1 MNKVIVVGSV
11 NMDITARTDK
21 LPDTGE
27 TVAARSVEYLPGG
40 KGLNQAVAAA
50 KIGTTVVLAGCLGSD
65 SFADELASFVRRH
78 KIDVSCLRRSE
89 KNSGIALITVDERGQ
104 NTIVVAPGSNADVCP
119 EDVKKLPVSPGDVV
133 VCQFEI
139 PPAAVAAAFAKA
151 RRYGARTILN
161 PSPVCP
167 IPDEIFRN
175 TDILIVNETELAFLS
190 RENVDEN
197 TPAEKIADAAEKL
210 KTDAEQTVIVTL
222 GSRGALV
229 AGSKDMLFVDS
240 YKVPAVDTCP
250 RPKSKSSTPSA
261 PETALPE
268 FSPPNWQK
276 EKTSAKTSKP
286 RLEPLP
292 SASPAKAPRRP
303 CPTPANWN
311 ISARSAACRK
321 KTSVLLPNA
330 GIDFINP
337 GVIIVLPSIKCQR
350 SVPAFT
356 EPDKKPCRA
365 ETGRRS
371 SALFFSSVSKKSH
384 LISLLNVS

>member
-240 YKVPAVDTCP
+240 YKVPAVDTVW
-250 RPKSKSSTPSA
+250 S
-261 PETALPE
+261 
-268 FSPPNWQK
+268 F
-276 EKTSAKTSKP
+276 
-286 RLEPLP
+286 
-292 SASPAKAPRRP
+292 RR
-303 CPTPANWN
+303 
-311 ISARSAACRK
+311 
-321 KTSVLLPNA
+321 
-330 GIDFINP
+330 
-337 GVIIVLPSIKCQR
+337 Q
-350 SVPAFT
+350 
-356 EPDKKPCRA
+356 
-365 ETGRRS
+365 TGRR
-371 SALFFSSVSKKSH
+371 KRRRRKRQ
-384 LISLLNVS
+384 NRG

>member
-89 KNSGIALITVDERGQ
+89 KNSGIALITVYERGQ

-240 YKVPAVDTCP
+240 YKVPAVDTVGAGDCFAGVFAAKLAEGKDVGENVKTAA
-250 RPKSKSSTPSA
+250 RAAAVCVTRKGAA
-261 PETALPE
+261 PAMPDAGELEHFCSVGCLP
-268 FSPPNWQK
+268 
-276 EKTSAKTSKP
+276 
-286 RLEPLP
+286 
-292 SASPAKAPRRP
+292 
-303 CPTPANWN
+303 
-311 ISARSAACRK
+311 
-321 KTSVLLPNA
+321 
-330 GIDFINP
+330 
-337 GVIIVLPSIKCQR
+337 
-350 SVPAFT
+350 
-356 EPDKKPCRA
+356 
-365 ETGRRS
+365 
-371 SALFFSSVSKKSH
+371 
-384 LISLLNVS
+384 

>member
-197 TPAEKIADAAEKL
+197 TPAEKVADAAEKL
-210 KTDAEQTVIVTL
+210 KADAEQTVIVTL

-240 YKVPAVDTCP
+240 YKVPAVDTVGAGDCFAGVFAAKLAEGKDVGENVKTAA
-250 RPKSKSSTPSA
+250 RAAAVCVTRKGAA
-261 PETALPE
+261 PAMPDAGELEHFCSVGCLP
-268 FSPPNWQK
+268 
-276 EKTSAKTSKP
+276 
-286 RLEPLP
+286 
-292 SASPAKAPRRP
+292 
-303 CPTPANWN
+303 
-311 ISARSAACRK
+311 
-321 KTSVLLPNA
+321 
-330 GIDFINP
+330 
-337 GVIIVLPSIKCQR
+337 
-350 SVPAFT
+350 
-356 EPDKKPCRA
+356 
-365 ETGRRS
+365 
-371 SALFFSSVSKKSH
+371 
-384 LISLLNVS
+384 

>member
-1 MNKVIVVGSV
+1 MFPVC
-11 NMDITARTDK
+11 
-21 LPDTGE
+21 
-27 TVAARSVEYLPGG
+27 
-40 KGLNQAVAAA
+40 AAA
-50 KIGTTVVLAGCLGSD
+50 
-65 SFADELASFVRRH
+65 
-78 KIDVSCLRRSE
+78 

-240 YKVPAVDTCP
+240 YKVPAVDTVGAGDCFAGVFAAKLAEGKDVGENVKTAA
-250 RPKSKSSTPSA
+250 RAAAVCVTRKGAA
-261 PETALPE
+261 PAMPDAGELEHFCSVGCLP
-268 FSPPNWQK
+268 
-276 EKTSAKTSKP
+276 
-286 RLEPLP
+286 
-292 SASPAKAPRRP
+292 
-303 CPTPANWN
+303 
-311 ISARSAACRK
+311 
-321 KTSVLLPNA
+321 
-330 GIDFINP
+330 
-337 GVIIVLPSIKCQR
+337 
-350 SVPAFT
+350 
-356 EPDKKPCRA
+356 
-365 ETGRRS
+365 
-371 SALFFSSVSKKSH
+371 
-384 LISLLNVS
+384 

>member
-1 MNKVIVVGSV
+1 MNKVIVVGSI

-65 SFADELASFVRRH
+65 SFADELASFIRRH

-119 EDVKKLPVSPGDVV
+119 EDVKKLPVGPGDIV

-167 IPDEIFRN
+167 IPEEIFRN

-197 TPAEKIADAAEKL
+197 TPAGKIADAAEKL

-229 AGSKDMLFVDS
+229 AGGKDMLFVDS
-240 YKVPAVDTCP
+240 YKVPAVDTVGAGDCFAGVFAAKLAEGKDVGESVKTAA
-250 RPKSKSSTPSA
+250 RAAAVCVTRKGAA
-261 PETALPE
+261 PAMPDAGELEHFCTVGCLP
-268 FSPPNWQK
+268 
-276 EKTSAKTSKP
+276 
-286 RLEPLP
+286 
-292 SASPAKAPRRP
+292 
-303 CPTPANWN
+303 
-311 ISARSAACRK
+311 
-321 KTSVLLPNA
+321 
-330 GIDFINP
+330 
-337 GVIIVLPSIKCQR
+337 
-350 SVPAFT
+350 
-356 EPDKKPCRA
+356 
-365 ETGRRS
+365 
-371 SALFFSSVSKKSH
+371 
-384 LISLLNVS
+384 

>member
-175 TDILIVNETELAFLS
+175 TDILIVNETELAFHS

-240 YKVPAVDTCP
+240 YKVPAVDTVGAGDCFAGVFAAKLAEGKAVGENVKTAA
-250 RPKSKSSTPSA
+250 RAAAVCVTRKGAA
-261 PETALPE
+261 PAMPDAGELEHFCSVGCLP
-268 FSPPNWQK
+268 
-276 EKTSAKTSKP
+276 
-286 RLEPLP
+286 
-292 SASPAKAPRRP
+292 
-303 CPTPANWN
+303 
-311 ISARSAACRK
+311 
-321 KTSVLLPNA
+321 
-330 GIDFINP
+330 
-337 GVIIVLPSIKCQR
+337 
-350 SVPAFT
+350 
-356 EPDKKPCRA
+356 
-365 ETGRRS
+365 
-371 SALFFSSVSKKSH
+371 
-384 LISLLNVS
+384 

>member
-65 SFADELASFVRRH
+65 SFADELASFVRWH

-240 YKVPAVDTCP
+240 YKVPAVDTVGAGDCFAGVFAAKLAEGKDVGENVKTAA
-250 RPKSKSSTPSA
+250 RAAAVCVTRKGAA
-261 PETALPE
+261 PAMPDAGELEHFCSVGCLP
-268 FSPPNWQK
+268 
-276 EKTSAKTSKP
+276 
-286 RLEPLP
+286 
-292 SASPAKAPRRP
+292 
-303 CPTPANWN
+303 
-311 ISARSAACRK
+311 
-321 KTSVLLPNA
+321 
-330 GIDFINP
+330 
-337 GVIIVLPSIKCQR
+337 
-350 SVPAFT
+350 
-356 EPDKKPCRA
+356 
-365 ETGRRS
+365 
-371 SALFFSSVSKKSH
+371 
-384 LISLLNVS
+384 

>member
-1 MNKVIVVGSV
+1 MNKVIVVGSI

-65 SFADELASFVRRH
+65 SFADELASFIRRH

-240 YKVPAVDTCP
+240 YKVPAVDTVGAGDCFAGVFAAKLAEGKDVGENVKTAA
-250 RPKSKSSTPSA
+250 RAAAVCVTRKGAA
-261 PETALPE
+261 PAMPDAGELEHFCSVGCLP
-268 FSPPNWQK
+268 
-276 EKTSAKTSKP
+276 
-286 RLEPLP
+286 
-292 SASPAKAPRRP
+292 
-303 CPTPANWN
+303 
-311 ISARSAACRK
+311 
-321 KTSVLLPNA
+321 
-330 GIDFINP
+330 
-337 GVIIVLPSIKCQR
+337 
-350 SVPAFT
+350 
-356 EPDKKPCRA
+356 
-365 ETGRRS
+365 
-371 SALFFSSVSKKSH
+371 
-384 LISLLNVS
+384 

>member
-27 TVAARSVEYLPGG
+27 TVAALSVEYLPGG

-240 YKVPAVDTCP
+240 YKVPAVDTVGAGDCFAGVFAAKLAEGKDVGENVKTAA
-250 RPKSKSSTPSA
+250 RAAAVCVTRKGAA
-261 PETALPE
+261 PAMPDAGELEHFCSVGCLP
-268 FSPPNWQK
+268 
-276 EKTSAKTSKP
+276 
-286 RLEPLP
+286 
-292 SASPAKAPRRP
+292 
-303 CPTPANWN
+303 
-311 ISARSAACRK
+311 
-321 KTSVLLPNA
+321 
-330 GIDFINP
+330 
-337 GVIIVLPSIKCQR
+337 
-350 SVPAFT
+350 
-356 EPDKKPCRA
+356 
-365 ETGRRS
+365 
-371 SALFFSSVSKKSH
+371 
-384 LISLLNVS
+384 

>member
-133 VCQFEI
+133 VRQFEI

-240 YKVPAVDTCP
+240 YKVPAVDTVGAGDCFAGVFAAKLAEGKDVGENVKTAA
-250 RPKSKSSTPSA
+250 RAAAVCVTRKGAA
-261 PETALPE
+261 PAMPDAGELEHFCSVGCLP
-268 FSPPNWQK
+268 
-276 EKTSAKTSKP
+276 
-286 RLEPLP
+286 
-292 SASPAKAPRRP
+292 
-303 CPTPANWN
+303 
-311 ISARSAACRK
+311 
-321 KTSVLLPNA
+321 
-330 GIDFINP
+330 
-337 GVIIVLPSIKCQR
+337 
-350 SVPAFT
+350 
-356 EPDKKPCRA
+356 
-365 ETGRRS
+365 
-371 SALFFSSVSKKSH
+371 
-384 LISLLNVS
+384 

>member
-119 EDVKKLPVSPGDVV
+119 EDVKKLTVSPGDVV

-240 YKVPAVDTCP
+240 YKVPAVDTVGAGDCFAGVFAAKLAEGKDVGENVKTAA
-250 RPKSKSSTPSA
+250 RAAAVCVTRKGAA
-261 PETALPE
+261 PAMPDAGELEHFCSVGCLP
-268 FSPPNWQK
+268 
-276 EKTSAKTSKP
+276 
-286 RLEPLP
+286 
-292 SASPAKAPRRP
+292 
-303 CPTPANWN
+303 
-311 ISARSAACRK
+311 
-321 KTSVLLPNA
+321 
-330 GIDFINP
+330 
-337 GVIIVLPSIKCQR
+337 
-350 SVPAFT
+350 
-356 EPDKKPCRA
+356 
-365 ETGRRS
+365 
-371 SALFFSSVSKKSH
+371 
-384 LISLLNVS
+384 

>member
-240 YKVPAVDTCP
+240 YKVPAVDTVGAGDCFAGVFAAKLAKGKDVGENVKTAA
-250 RPKSKSSTPSA
+250 RAAAVCVTRKGAA
-261 PETALPE
+261 PAMPDAGELEHFCSVGCLP
-268 FSPPNWQK
+268 
-276 EKTSAKTSKP
+276 
-286 RLEPLP
+286 
-292 SASPAKAPRRP
+292 
-303 CPTPANWN
+303 
-311 ISARSAACRK
+311 
-321 KTSVLLPNA
+321 
-330 GIDFINP
+330 
-337 GVIIVLPSIKCQR
+337 
-350 SVPAFT
+350 
-356 EPDKKPCRA
+356 
-365 ETGRRS
+365 
-371 SALFFSSVSKKSH
+371 
-384 LISLLNVS
+384 

>member
-50 KIGTTVVLAGCLGSD
+50 KIGTTVVLAGCLSSD

-240 YKVPAVDTCP
+240 YKVPAVDTVGAGDCFAGVFAAKLAEGKDVGENVKTAA
-250 RPKSKSSTPSA
+250 RAAAVCVTRKGAA
-261 PETALPE
+261 PAMPDAGELEHFCSVGCLP
-268 FSPPNWQK
+268 
-276 EKTSAKTSKP
+276 
-286 RLEPLP
+286 
-292 SASPAKAPRRP
+292 
-303 CPTPANWN
+303 
-311 ISARSAACRK
+311 
-321 KTSVLLPNA
+321 
-330 GIDFINP
+330 
-337 GVIIVLPSIKCQR
+337 
-350 SVPAFT
+350 
-356 EPDKKPCRA
+356 
-365 ETGRRS
+365 
-371 SALFFSSVSKKSH
+371 
-384 LISLLNVS
+384 

>member
-50 KIGTTVVLAGCLGSD
+50 KIGTTVVLAGCFGSD
-65 SFADELASFVRRH
+65 SFADELASFIRRD

-167 IPDEIFRN
+167 IPEEIFRN

-190 RENVDEN
+190 RENFDEN

-222 GSRGALV
+222 GSRGALI
-229 AGSKDMLFVDS
+229 AGGKDMLFVDS
-240 YKVPAVDTCP
+240 YKVPAVDTVGAGDCFAGVTAAQLAQG
-250 RPKSKSSTPSA
+250 KSLKESIIPA
-261 PETALPE
+261 PHAAAVCVTRKGAAPAMPDAGELEHFRTVGCLP
-268 FSPPNWQK
+268 
-276 EKTSAKTSKP
+276 
-286 RLEPLP
+286 
-292 SASPAKAPRRP
+292 
-303 CPTPANWN
+303 
-311 ISARSAACRK
+311 
-321 KTSVLLPNA
+321 
-330 GIDFINP
+330 
-337 GVIIVLPSIKCQR
+337 
-350 SVPAFT
+350 
-356 EPDKKPCRA
+356 
-365 ETGRRS
+365 
-371 SALFFSSVSKKSH
+371 
-384 LISLLNVS
+384 

>member
-240 YKVPAVDTCP
+240 YKVPAVDTVGAGDCFAGVFAAKLAEGKDVGENVKTAA
-250 RPKSKSSTPSA
+250 RAAAVCVTRKGAA
-261 PETALPE
+261 PAMPDAGDLEHFCSVGCLP
-268 FSPPNWQK
+268 
-276 EKTSAKTSKP
+276 
-286 RLEPLP
+286 
-292 SASPAKAPRRP
+292 
-303 CPTPANWN
+303 
-311 ISARSAACRK
+311 
-321 KTSVLLPNA
+321 
-330 GIDFINP
+330 
-337 GVIIVLPSIKCQR
+337 
-350 SVPAFT
+350 
-356 EPDKKPCRA
+356 
-365 ETGRRS
+365 
-371 SALFFSSVSKKSH
+371 
-384 LISLLNVS
+384 

>member
-1 MNKVIVVGSV
+1 MNKVIVVGSI

-65 SFADELASFVRRH
+65 SFADELASFIRRH

-119 EDVKKLPVSPGDVV
+119 EDVKKLPVGPGDVV

-151 RRYGARTILN
+151 RRYSARTILN

-167 IPDEIFRN
+167 IPEEIFRN

-190 RENVDEN
+190 RENFDEN

-222 GSRGALV
+222 GSRGALI
-229 AGSKDMLFVDS
+229 AGGKDMLFVDS
-240 YKVPAVDTCP
+240 YKVPAVDTVGAGDCFAGVFAAKLAEGKDVGESVKTAA
-250 RPKSKSSTPSA
+250 RAAAVCVTRKGAA
-261 PETALPE
+261 PAMPDAGELEHFRTVGCLP
-268 FSPPNWQK
+268 
-276 EKTSAKTSKP
+276 
-286 RLEPLP
+286 
-292 SASPAKAPRRP
+292 
-303 CPTPANWN
+303 
-311 ISARSAACRK
+311 
-321 KTSVLLPNA
+321 
-330 GIDFINP
+330 
-337 GVIIVLPSIKCQR
+337 
-350 SVPAFT
+350 
-356 EPDKKPCRA
+356 
-365 ETGRRS
+365 
-371 SALFFSSVSKKSH
+371 
-384 LISLLNVS
+384 

>member
-65 SFADELASFVRRH
+65 SFADELASF
-78 KIDVSCLRRSE
+78 
-89 KNSGIALITVDERGQ
+89 
-104 NTIVVAPGSNADVCP
+104 
-119 EDVKKLPVSPGDVV
+119 
-133 VCQFEI
+133 
-139 PPAAVAAAFAKA
+139 A

-240 YKVPAVDTCP
+240 YKVPAVDTVGAGDCFAGVFAAKLAEGKDVGENVKTAA
-250 RPKSKSSTPSA
+250 RAAAVCVTRKGAA
-261 PETALPE
+261 PAMPDAGELEHFCSVGCLP
-268 FSPPNWQK
+268 
-276 EKTSAKTSKP
+276 
-286 RLEPLP
+286 
-292 SASPAKAPRRP
+292 
-303 CPTPANWN
+303 
-311 ISARSAACRK
+311 
-321 KTSVLLPNA
+321 
-330 GIDFINP
+330 
-337 GVIIVLPSIKCQR
+337 
-350 SVPAFT
+350 
-356 EPDKKPCRA
+356 
-365 ETGRRS
+365 
-371 SALFFSSVSKKSH
+371 
-384 LISLLNVS
+384 

>member
-65 SFADELASFVRRH
+65 SFAEELASLVRRP
-78 KIDVSCLRRSE
+78 KIDVYCLRRRE

-240 YKVPAVDTCP
+240 YKVPAVDTVGAGDCFAGVFAAKLAEGKDVGENVKTAA
-250 RPKSKSSTPSA
+250 RAAAVCVTRKGAA
-261 PETALPE
+261 PAMPDAGELEHFCSVGCLP
-268 FSPPNWQK
+268 
-276 EKTSAKTSKP
+276 
-286 RLEPLP
+286 
-292 SASPAKAPRRP
+292 
-303 CPTPANWN
+303 
-311 ISARSAACRK
+311 
-321 KTSVLLPNA
+321 
-330 GIDFINP
+330 
-337 GVIIVLPSIKCQR
+337 
-350 SVPAFT
+350 
-356 EPDKKPCRA
+356 
-365 ETGRRS
+365 
-371 SALFFSSVSKKSH
+371 
-384 LISLLNVS
+384 

>member
-1 MNKVIVVGSV
+1 MNKVIVVGSI

-65 SFADELASFVRRH
+65 SFADELASFIRRH

-167 IPDEIFRN
+167 IPEEIFRN

-197 TPAEKIADAAEKL
+197 TPAGKIADAAEKL
-210 KTDAEQTVIVTL
+210 KTDTEQTVIVTL

-240 YKVPAVDTCP
+240 YKVPAVDTVGAGDCFAGVFAAKLAEGKDIGESVKTAA
-250 RPKSKSSTPSA
+250 RAAAVCVTRKGAA
-261 PETALPE
+261 PAMPDAGELEHFCSVGCLP
-268 FSPPNWQK
+268 
-276 EKTSAKTSKP
+276 
-286 RLEPLP
+286 
-292 SASPAKAPRRP
+292 
-303 CPTPANWN
+303 
-311 ISARSAACRK
+311 
-321 KTSVLLPNA
+321 
-330 GIDFINP
+330 
-337 GVIIVLPSIKCQR
+337 
-350 SVPAFT
+350 
-356 EPDKKPCRA
+356 
-365 ETGRRS
+365 
-371 SALFFSSVSKKSH
+371 
-384 LISLLNVS
+384 

>member
-1 MNKVIVVGSV
+1 MNKVIVVGSI

-65 SFADELASFVRRH
+65 SFADELASFIRRH

-119 EDVKKLPVSPGDVV
+119 EDVKKLPVGPGDVV

-151 RRYGARTILN
+151 HRYSARTILN

-167 IPDEIFRN
+167 IPEEIFRN

-190 RENVDEN
+190 RENFDEN

-222 GSRGALV
+222 GSRGALI
-229 AGSKDMLFVDS
+229 AGGKDMLFVDS
-240 YKVPAVDTCP
+240 YKVPAVDTVGAGDCFAGVFAAKLAEGKDVGESVKTAA
-250 RPKSKSSTPSA
+250 RAAAVCVTRKGAA
-261 PETALPE
+261 PAMPDAGELEHFCTVGCLP
-268 FSPPNWQK
+268 
-276 EKTSAKTSKP
+276 
-286 RLEPLP
+286 
-292 SASPAKAPRRP
+292 
-303 CPTPANWN
+303 
-311 ISARSAACRK
+311 
-321 KTSVLLPNA
+321 
-330 GIDFINP
+330 
-337 GVIIVLPSIKCQR
+337 
-350 SVPAFT
+350 
-356 EPDKKPCRA
+356 
-365 ETGRRS
+365 
-371 SALFFSSVSKKSH
+371 
-384 LISLLNVS
+384 

>member
-119 EDVKKLPVSPGDVV
+119 ENVKKLPVGPGDVV

-197 TPAEKIADAAEKL
+197 TPAGKIADAAEKL

-229 AGSKDMLFVDS
+229 AGGKDMLFVDS
-240 YKVPAVDTCP
+240 YKVPAVDTVGAGDCFAGVFAAKLAEGKDVGESVKTAA
-250 RPKSKSSTPSA
+250 RAAAVCVTRKGAA
-261 PETALPE
+261 PAMPDAGELEHFCTVGCLP
-268 FSPPNWQK
+268 
-276 EKTSAKTSKP
+276 
-286 RLEPLP
+286 
-292 SASPAKAPRRP
+292 
-303 CPTPANWN
+303 
-311 ISARSAACRK
+311 
-321 KTSVLLPNA
+321 
-330 GIDFINP
+330 
-337 GVIIVLPSIKCQR
+337 
-350 SVPAFT
+350 
-356 EPDKKPCRA
+356 
-365 ETGRRS
+365 
-371 SALFFSSVSKKSH
+371 
-384 LISLLNVS
+384 

>member
-50 KIGTTVVLAGCLGSD
+50 KIGTTVVLAGCFGSD
-65 SFADELASFVRRH
+65 SFADELASFIRRH

-119 EDVKKLPVSPGDVV
+119 EDVV

-167 IPDEIFRN
+167 IPEEIFRN

-190 RENVDEN
+190 RENFDEN

-222 GSRGALV
+222 GSRGALI
-229 AGSKDMLFVDS
+229 AGGKDMLFVDS
-240 YKVPAVDTCP
+240 YKVPAVDTVGAGDCFAGVFAAKLAEGKDVGESVKTAA
-250 RPKSKSSTPSA
+250 RAAAVCVTRKGAA
-261 PETALPE
+261 PAMPDAGELEHFRTVGCLP
-268 FSPPNWQK
+268 
-276 EKTSAKTSKP
+276 
-286 RLEPLP
+286 
-292 SASPAKAPRRP
+292 
-303 CPTPANWN
+303 
-311 ISARSAACRK
+311 
-321 KTSVLLPNA
+321 
-330 GIDFINP
+330 
-337 GVIIVLPSIKCQR
+337 
-350 SVPAFT
+350 
-356 EPDKKPCRA
+356 
-365 ETGRRS
+365 
-371 SALFFSSVSKKSH
+371 
-384 LISLLNVS
+384 

>member
-139 PPAAVAAAFAKA
+139 PP
-151 RRYGARTILN
+151 L
-161 PSPVCP
+161 SPK
-167 IPDEIFRN
+167 
-175 TDILIVNETELAFLS
+175 
-190 RENVDEN
+190 
-197 TPAEKIADAAEKL
+197 PAGTAP
-210 KTDAEQTVIVTL
+210 
-222 GSRGALV
+222 GR
-229 AGSKDMLFVDS
+229 F
-240 YKVPAVDTCP
+240 
-250 RPKSKSSTPSA
+250 STP
-261 PETALPE
+261 
-268 FSPPNWQK
+268 
-276 EKTSAKTSKP
+276 
-286 RLEPLP
+286 R
-292 SASPAKAPRRP
+292 
-303 CPTPANWN
+303 
-311 ISARSAACRK
+311 
-321 KTSVLLPNA
+321 
-330 GIDFINP
+330 
-337 GVIIVLPSIKCQR
+337 R
-350 SVPAFT
+350 SV
-356 EPDKKPCRA
+356 
-365 ETGRRS
+365 RS
-371 SALFFSSVSKKSH
+371 LMKYSAIRTF
-384 LISLLNVS
+384 

>member
-1 MNKVIVVGSV
+1 MNKVIVVGSI

-65 SFADELASFVRRH
+65 SFADELASFIRRH

-119 EDVKKLPVSPGDVV
+119 EDIKKLPVSPGDVV

-240 YKVPAVDTCP
+240 YKVPAVDTVGAGDCFAGVFAAKLAEGKDVGENVKTAA
-250 RPKSKSSTPSA
+250 RAAAVCVTRKGAA
-261 PETALPE
+261 PAMPDAGELEHFCSVGCLP
-268 FSPPNWQK
+268 
-276 EKTSAKTSKP
+276 
-286 RLEPLP
+286 
-292 SASPAKAPRRP
+292 
-303 CPTPANWN
+303 
-311 ISARSAACRK
+311 
-321 KTSVLLPNA
+321 
-330 GIDFINP
+330 
-337 GVIIVLPSIKCQR
+337 
-350 SVPAFT
+350 
-356 EPDKKPCRA
+356 
-365 ETGRRS
+365 
-371 SALFFSSVSKKSH
+371 
-384 LISLLNVS
+384 